1 MQQDGLLGQLEA
13 GGCEFVRLDLAD
25 DDCSVCAPFGG
36 RAFALGEHASVPAR
50 PPMPLCPACR
60 HRLNLLTPYYLSSLG
75 LTMDDVTADRVLTEP
90 EDAP

>member
-1 MQQDGLLGQLEA
+1 
-13 GGCEFVRLDLAD
+13 
-25 DDCSVCAPFGG
+25 
-36 RAFALGEHASVPAR
+36 
-50 PPMPLCPACR
+50 MPLCPACR

>member
-1 MQQDGLLGQLEA
+1 MQQEGLLAQLEA
-13 GGCEFVRLDLAD
+13 GGCEFVRLDLAE

-36 RAFALGEHASVPAR
+36 RAFALGDHPDVPTR

-75 LTMDDVTADRVLTEP
+75 LTMDDVTADAVLAEP
-90 EDAP
+90 GDPL